1 MPFELMPFLPRDHAV
16 QELLR
21 RWMRATKKTTMM
33 TTLGSMPMM
42 MIIPKERTRKVRF
55 RLCPVINPT
64 ISHFYIH
71 YNTDDE
77 VFYEEDMEIG
87 VGDDD
92 EDDEEGDI
100 DDEFDEGTW
109 NTTPIAK
116 C

>member
-1 MPFELMPFLPRDHAV
+1 
-16 QELLR
+16 
-21 RWMRATKKTTMM
+21 MM

-55 RLCPVINPT
+55 GCALVINPT
-64 ISHFYIH
+64 ISQFNIH
-71 YNTDDE
+71 YNTDDD